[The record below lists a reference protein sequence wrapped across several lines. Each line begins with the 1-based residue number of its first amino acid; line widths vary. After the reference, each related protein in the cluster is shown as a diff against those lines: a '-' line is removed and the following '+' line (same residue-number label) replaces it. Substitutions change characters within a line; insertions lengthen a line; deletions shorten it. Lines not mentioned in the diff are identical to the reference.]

1 MSPRRIT
8 MERAW
13 IGVSVLYGLFR
24 AYLVW
29 EFLGEY
35 HVNALVF
42 LIIELTS
49 SALYGLW
56 SGRLLG
62 ALIDSDR
69 RAAWRVGPKAMAA
82 YLAPDAY
89 VLASAGRL
97 PGPVLEIIIGIVLVT
112 ATLTGIGLW
121 LRVRNARRL
130 AGAPGSGPST
140 GE

>member
-1 MSPRRIT
+1 M
-8 MERAW
+8 
-13 IGVSVLYGLFR
+13 LYGLLR

-35 HVNALVF
+35 HVNAAVF
-42 LIIELTS
+42 LMIELTS

-62 ALIDSDR
+62 ALIDGDR
-69 RAAWRVGPKAMAA
+69 RAAWRVGPKALVA

-97 PGPVLEIIIGIVLVT
+97 PGPILEVIIGIVIVT
-112 ATLTGIGLW
+112 ATLTVVGLW
-121 LRVRNARRL
+121 LKVRNARKL
-130 AGAPGSGPST
+130 ASENVSGPAA

>member
-1 MSPRRIT
+1 MSPKRMV
-8 MERAW
+8 MERTW
-13 IGVSVLYGLFR
+13 IAVSVLYGLFR

-35 HVNALVF
+35 HVNALMF
-42 LIIELTS
+42 LVIELSS

-62 ALIDSDR
+62 SLIDRDR
-69 RAAWRVGPKAMAA
+69 RVAWRVGPKALVA

-89 VLASAGRL
+89 VLTSAGRL
-97 PGPVLEIIIGIVLVT
+97 PGPILEIIIGIVVVT
-112 ATLTGIGLW
+112 ATLTVVGLW
-121 LRVRNARRL
+121 VRVRNARR
-130 AGAPGSGPST
+130 PVSRSGSGPAA